1 MTLLS
6 SIRGAFAAGSPT
18 AACWL
23 VLALFAHSAF
33 AADTSPSPEISA
45 AAREFV
51 ANRCLDCHSAASP
64 EGGLDL
70 ESLSATL
77 ADAETVRKWSAA
89 FDRVSAGEMPPETE
103 ERPQPQEVDGFLSA
117 LAPALTAGDRTHRE
131 VVQRRL
137 NRVEYEYA
145 IRDLLGLAIDL
156 KDRLPADQQG
166 GGFDNDGAALAVS
179 PELMQLQYELARE
192 AIDAALVTGPRP
204 ETKTVVADSYD
215 EVMQYVPKTFGRV
228 DDRLVVYMN
237 NATAYSKL
245 STRSKRLPVAGR
257 YRFSF
262 TAATHRSEK
271 PIVFSVVASNFA
283 GVGAR
288 SVPLG
293 WYEATA
299 EPKRFDIE
307 ADLDE
312 NFAIQFFGHGLS
324 GWIKDVSVGDH
335 PGLGFSPVE
344 ITGPLYDAW
353 PPESH
358 RRLVGDV
365 DLAKGTPADA
375 ENVFASFL
383 PRAFRRPVQNAEV
396 ARYVALVESRM
407 AAGRSFDESLR
418 AALAAALCS
427 PNFLYL
433 HEEQREPGQTIGD
446 YELASRLSFFLWR
459 SMPDDELFDLAA
471 NNRLHEPD
479 VLAQQVERMLMDAK
493 SERLVQDFV
502 SQWLKLRE
510 IDATTPDMK
519 LYPEFDELL
528 KISMVGESEAFFR
541 LLLQEDRSVANLLD
555 SDFAMLNGRLAKHYG
570 IDDVEG
576 LEIREVKLPPESVRG
591 GVLTQ
596 GAVLK
601 VTANGTTTSPVTRG
615 AWVLENLLGKE
626 IPPPPPSVPGL
637 EPDIRGASTI
647 REQLDKHRDDASCN
661 VCHRHIDPPGFA
673 LESFDPAGKHREKYL
688 RFVVNPDHVEEG
700 WGSVQPVA
708 DVDASGTMTTGQS
721 FEDIRQFKQLLV
733 ADKARFVRCLTEK
746 LTTYGLGRELGFSD
760 REAIE
765 RLARQTE
772 KQGDGLRTL
781 VKAIVLSETFQMR

>member
-1 MTLLS
+1 MRRFVLRRIL
-6 SIRGAFAAGSPT
+6 
-18 AACWL
+18 
-23 VLALFAHSAF
+23 LALPLLVVSPSAF
-33 AADTSPSPEISA
+33 SLAAEAASPPEVPK
-45 AAREFV
+45 AARDFV
-51 ANRCLDCHSAASP
+51 TNRCLDCHSAAAP

-70 ESLSATL
+70 EGLSSAL
-77 ADAETVRKWSAA
+77 ADSETVRRWTTA
-89 FDRVSAGEMPPETE
+89 FDRVSAGEMPPESE
-103 ERPQPQEVDGFLSA
+103 ERPQPQEVDAFLSA
-117 LAPALTAGDRTHRE
+117 LGPALTAGDRAHRE

-145 IRDLLGLAIDL
+145 IRDLLGVAIDL

-179 PELMQLQYELARE
+179 PELLQLQYELARE
-192 AIDAALVTGPRP
+192 AIDAALFTGERP

-215 EVMQYVPKTFGRV
+215 EVMPYVPKTFGRI

-237 NATAYSKL
+237 NDTAYSKL

-262 TAATHRSEK
+262 TAATHRSAK

-312 NFAIQFFGHGLS
+312 GFAIQFFGHGLS
-324 GWIKDVSVGDH
+324 GWINDVSVGDH
-335 PGLGFSPVE
+335 PGVGFSPVE

-353 PPESH
+353 PPQSH

-365 DLAKGTPADA
+365 DLAKGTLADA
-375 ENVFASFL
+375 EEIFAGFL
-383 PRAFRRPVQNAEV
+383 PRAFRRPVTEEEV
-396 ARYVALVESRM
+396 ARYVALVGGRM
-407 AAGRSFDESLR
+407 EAGRSFDESLR

-427 PNFLYL
+427 PYFLYL
-433 HEEQREPGQTIGD
+433 HEEQREPDGKIGD
-446 YELASRLSFFLWR
+446 YELASRLAFFLWR
-459 SMPDDELFDLAA
+459 SLPDEELLGLAA
-471 NNRLHEPD
+471 KNRLHEQD
-479 VLAQQVERMLMDAK
+479 VLAQQVERMLKNAK

-502 SQWLKLRE
+502 GQWLKLRE
-510 IDATTPDMK
+510 IDATTPDAK

-528 KISMVGESEAFFR
+528 KISMVRESEAFFR
-541 LLLQEDRSVANLLD
+541 LLLEEDRSVANLLD

-570 IDDVEG
+570 VEGVEG
-576 LEIREVKLPPESVRG
+576 LEIREVKLPQDSVRG
-591 GVLTQ
+591 GALTQ

-615 AWVLENLLGKE
+615 AWVLENLLGQE
-626 IPPPPPSVPGL
+626 IPPPPPTVPGL
-637 EPDIRGASTI
+637 EPDIRGATTI

-673 LESFDPAGKHREKYL
+673 LESFDPAGKYREKYL

-708 DVDASGTMTTGQS
+708 AVDASGTTTSGQA
-721 FEDIRQFKQLLV
+721 FQDIREFKRLLV
-733 ADKARFVRCLTEK
+733 QDKARFVRCLTEK
-746 LTTYGLGRELGFSD
+746 LTTYALGRELGFSD
-760 REAIE
+760 RAEIE
-765 RLARQTE
+765 RIASETVS
-772 KQGDGLRTL
+772 QGEGLRTL
-781 VKAIVLSETFQMR
+781 VKAIVLSESFKTR